1 MDAQAARDAWEDSQS
16 ISSGHFLT
24 DPGWGLLEL
33 PGSSYSLGFVL
44 VWQQGEKRAG
54 GEKEMLPWGVNLMG
68 EINLKSRTDFK
79 ILDPCAVVG
88 VPTGVH
94 TPGTTFSTNINWIG
108 KGD

>member
-1 MDAQAARDAWEDSQS
+1 MSKQLGMLGKTPRA
-16 ISSGHFLT
+16 SGQGIFLT
-24 DPGWGLLEL
+24 APGWGLLGL

-44 VWQQGEKRAG
+44 VWQQREKRAG
-54 GEKEMLPWGVNLMG
+54 GEKAMLPWGVNLMG
-68 EINLKSRTDFK
+68 EINLKSRTDLK

-94 TPGTTFSTNINWIG
+94 TPGTTFSINIHWIG